1 MKLRSKTSRV
11 LAGPFAA
18 AVLTS
23 SGALTADTALAHE
36 HAPPGHRHGHDEDRA
51 VTEALRRQVDTIVVI
66 YAENRSF
73 DSLFGH
79 FPGAHGLGEVLE
91 RNGEASAAFVPQK
104 DRDGNTILPKLP
116 LTWGGVT
123 AAGNVDAD
131 GNLRTV
137 TQAQS
142 DELPN
147 APFAIET
154 AFTPASGL
162 TLTTSDVTRD
172 LQHLFFQNAME
183 INGGTNDMF
192 AAWLD
197 AGGLTLGHFDTYERS
212 ALYALAENYV
222 LADEFY
228 QGAFG
233 GSFLNHQYLICACA
247 PEVPSAFVDTAAPT
261 LNVLG
266 PASAKGVPQLAVND
280 GSPASA
286 LDGPA
291 SLKTGAIAPKDYFG
305 EGDGYRAVN
314 TMQPPFQP
322 SGNFPAADAT
332 DLRYADAAS
341 GSTLPPLTQTNVGD
355 LLTDKGIDWAWY
367 ATAWNDALVDGQQP
381 AGSAHEAIYAP
392 SGARANPNF
401 QPHHQA
407 FNYYAEFDPASH
419 PDERVAHL
427 KDYDDLIVDAALGSL
442 PPVVFYK
449 PTGQLNQHPG
459 YANASDGDAHI
470 ADLVR
475 QLQQGPQ
482 WEHMVIIVTYDEYGG
497 AWDHFP
503 VPQGDLLGPG
513 TRIPAIIISPLAKKG
528 SVDHTPYD
536 TGSILRLIT
545 RRFALPTLPG
555 LTARDAALT
564 AHGSAP
570 MGDLTNALDLA
581 CGPPAREDD

>member
-1 MKLRSKTSRV
+1 MKFRSKTSHV
-11 LAGPFAA
+11 LVGPCAA
-18 AVLTS
+18 AVMT
-23 SGALTADTALAHE
+23 GGAALTGDSALAHD
-36 HAPPGHRHGHDEDRA
+36 HSPPQHRHGHEADHA
-51 VTEALRRQVDTIVVI
+51 VTEALRREVDTIVVI

-79 FPGAHGLGEVLE
+79 FPGAHGLGEVLAPDGTP
-91 RNGEASAAFVPQK
+91 RAGFVPQK
-104 DRDGNTILPKLP
+104 DRDGSTILPKLP

-142 DELPN
+142 DDLPN
-147 APFAIET
+147 APFPIET
-154 AFTPASGL
+154 AFTPASQL

-197 AGGLTLGHFDTYERS
+197 AGGLTLGHFDSYERS
-212 ALYALAENYV
+212 SLYALAQQYV

-247 PEVPSAFVDTAAPT
+247 PEVPSSFVETNQPT

-266 PASAKGVPQLAVND
+266 FANAKGVPQLAVND

-286 LDGPA
+286 LDGPPA
-291 SLKTGAIAPKDYFG
+291 LKTGAIAPEDYFG
-305 EGDGYRAVN
+305 KGDGYRAVN
-314 TMQPPFQP
+314 TMQPPYQP
-322 SGNFPAADAT
+322 SGNFPGADAS
-332 DLRYADAAS
+332 DLRYADPAS

-367 ATAWNDALVDGQQP
+367 STAWNDALVDGQQP
-381 AGSAHEAIYAP
+381 AGSVHAAIYAP

-407 FNYYAEFDPASH
+407 FNYYAEFDPATH
-419 PDERVAHL
+419 GDERVAHL
-427 KDYDDLIVDAALGSL
+427 KDYDDLVLDLSTGSL

-459 YANASDGDAHI
+459 YANAADGDAHI
-470 ADLVR
+470 ADLIH
-475 QLQQGPQ
+475 QLQQSPQ
-482 WEHMVIIVTYDEYGG
+482 WAHMVIVVTYDEYGG

-513 TRIPAIIISPLAKKG
+513 TRIPAIIISPLARKG

-555 LTARDAALT
+555 LTARDAALE
-564 AHGSAP
+564 AHGSPP
-570 MGDLTNALDLA
+570 MGDLTHALDLS
-581 CGPPAREDD
+581 CERPARDAD